1 MSSRANVGAATLG
14 ARSTESMALTLAAQ
28 RSREGWRG
36 ALARYRQ
43 ARLSGVGSAIVLL
56 ALLVAI
62 TAPWISPYDP
72 LQQNLDR
79 SLEGPSRDHLL
90 GTDDLGRD
98 IAARV
103 IYGARVS
110 LAAGVV
116 AVAIALLAGI
126 LLGLIAGYRGGQMDN
141 WIMRLI
147 DSVLSFPSLILALA
161 LAAVL
166 GAGLRD
172 VLIALGIVYTPTFAR
187 LARGQVLS
195 LRHRDFVEA
204 ARLLGLRDGRILARH
219 ILPNILAP
227 LIIQASLSVAFAILA
242 EASLSF
248 LGLGIQP
255 PEPSW
260 GSMVNAGRGYLQQD
274 PWIVFGPGG
283 AIFITV
289 MGFNFVGDA
298 VRDALDPRL
307 KVT

>member
-56 ALLVAI
+56 ALLAAI